1 MKICQMCS
9 NKVPILPSPPHTSL
23 ELNAST
29 TDLTTIPNLPDHQ
42 QNTAGKKSNWD
53 ISSDYGKA
61 TQKLDKKDSMDPAAD
76 TVIGDDYTITKMMME
91 RNGNLT
97 VLPPVKFQNP
107 QEIYRTLIPNIP
119 SEKTSLPPDATIQT
133 TEIHDFINS
142 DVVTQEVDE
151 EDGIYS
157 VIETDLHPHVSNEDG
172 ESTLEGQ
179 DDDDNY
185 SYVDVCKSH
194 YEGYEEHDIV
204 GSDSDEYV
212 PITEIEMI
220 DEDEHEYINTS
231 EMPGLAT
238 EIVAVSQSQQPD
250 VQFDS
255 RPLQLDLSSAQLL
268 QPLAQLLPAQ
278 EKEEQGQLVLTQGNT
293 HPTSMV
299 TSGESVADSAATALS
314 RLREKVGNVT
324 PPSLQPTKAP
334 TPSVKIKL
342 PPPRNSFLLIQP
354 SPSTIETTATDSG
367 RSSNG
372 NSDSGAVTKP
382 SAGSVT
388 TAKQTVEKDDTL
400 KATFQPETS
409 KEIPVLANA
418 ATAMFQVTMLIAE
431 TNAVDLKVEKPLLAK
446 IRKKL
451 GKELSTAKHQPPLTA
466 LLPSFTP
473 PKPDYQLPLSPA
485 ITSSKMLSQMDEDI
499 WEHDYT
505 SVLNTFPLK
514 NKSLLLKTVEVGSS
528 LSASPCYGQVI
539 PAGETHASTSLD
551 RCMGI
556 ATQSNNRIAPCE
568 NCDAKRV
575 PPLPPLKVK
584 PLFPKR
590 VSSLH
595 KPDLNY
601 AAPLTTDSE
610 RSANGAIDPEV
621 VTMPGDDG
629 AAARIAI
636 VKDDNLKSAMEMGTS
651 KELTVQNLMSS
662 VTIPM
667 TENNAEKPTLA
678 KIRKKLGKEKEKA
691 KNDFSFIA
699 PLPSLNTDH
708 LLTLNPTMT
717 SSKMSPHMNEWE
729 SNYTYTQVPGTV
741 PLKNKSLPP
750 RSVTQD
756 CGSVSPSPHHSP
768 VITASAI
775 HTIPCVDSYMNIDSQ
790 GDEVI
795 APCKNSCIKLSAE
808 EGGHACHVQITQ
820 PLCEGPVSV
829 QSETKI
835 PVDM

>member
-1 MKICQMCS
+1 M
-9 NKVPILPSPPHTSL
+9 
-23 ELNAST
+23 T
-29 TDLTTIPNLPDHQ
+29 TQL
-42 QNTAGKKSNWD
+42 
-53 ISSDYGKA
+53 
-61 TQKLDKKDSMDPAAD
+61 
-76 TVIGDDYTITKMMME
+76 TKMMME

-142 DVVTQEVDE
+142 DAVTQEVDE

-231 EMPGLAT
+231 EMPGLDT

-255 RPLQLDLSSAQLL
+255 HPLQLDLSSAQLL

-278 EKEEQGQLVLTQGNT
+278 EKEEKGQLVLTQGNT

-418 ATAMFQVTMLIAE
+418 AAAMFQVTMLIAE

-451 GKELSTAKHQPPLTA
+451 GKELSTAKPQPPLTA

-473 PKPDYQLPLSPA
+473 PKPDYQLPMSPA

-539 PAGETHASTSLD
+539 PA
-551 RCMGI
+551 
-556 ATQSNNRIAPCE
+556 
-568 NCDAKRV
+568 
-575 PPLPPLKVK
+575 
-584 PLFPKR
+584 
-590 VSSLH
+590 
-595 KPDLNY
+595 
-601 AAPLTTDSE
+601 APLTTDSE
-610 RSANGAIDPEV
+610 WSANGAIDPEV

-629 AAARIAI
+629 AAARIVI

-678 KIRKKLGKEKEKA
+678 KIRKKLGKEKENA
-691 KNDFSFIA
+691 KNEFSFIA

-708 LLTLNPTMT
+708 LLTLNPTPT

-729 SNYTYTQVPGTV
+729 SNYMYTQVPSTV

-756 CGSVSPSPHHSP
+756 CGSVSSITSP
-768 VITASAI
+768 
-775 HTIPCVDSYMNIDSQ
+775 
-790 GDEVI
+790 
-795 APCKNSCIKLSAE
+795 
-808 EGGHACHVQITQ
+808 
-820 PLCEGPVSV
+820 
-829 QSETKI
+829 
-835 PVDM
+835 

>member
-76 TVIGDDYTITKMMME
+76 TVKSDDYTITKMMME

-142 DVVTQEVDE
+142 DAVTQEVDE

-231 EMPGLAT
+231 EMPGLDT

-255 RPLQLDLSSAQLL
+255 HPLQLDLSSAQLL

-418 ATAMFQVTMLIAE
+418 AAAMFQVTMLIAE

-451 GKELSTAKHQPPLTA
+451 GKELSTAKPQPPLTA

-539 PAGETHASTSLD
+539 PAGETHAGTSLD

-556 ATQSNNRIAPCE
+556 ATQNNNCIAPCE

-629 AAARIAI
+629 AAARIVI

-678 KIRKKLGKEKEKA
+678 KIRKKLGKEKENA
-691 KNDFSFIA
+691 KNEFSFIA

-708 LLTLNPTMT
+708 LLTLNPTPT

-729 SNYTYTQVPGTV
+729 SNYMYTQVPSTV

-756 CGSVSPSPHHSP
+756 CGSVSSSPHHSP